1 MTPNVS
7 TTRVVPQAAWIT
19 ASVLLLMGWFAM
31 AVFLR
36 AHHVRSG
43 PAIAAM
49 MIPVIV
55 AAYALLVGYVYGDA
69 RRRGMRYVM
78 WTLLAVFLANGIGII
93 LYFILRDP
101 LMVYCSRCG
110 GGVNPNHAFC
120 PRCGAAVQ
128 PSCTQCHRTVQPV
141 WSHCA
146 WCGSA
151 LGMTSPKG
159 PGPLTA

>member
-1 MTPNVS
+1 MTTNVS

-19 ASVLLLMGWFAM
+19 ASVLLLVGWSAM
-31 AVFLR
+31 FVFLSS
-36 AHHVRSG
+36 HHVRKG
-43 PAIAAM
+43 PALASM

-78 WTLLAVFLANGIGII
+78 WTLLAIFLTNGIGII
-93 LYFILRDP
+93 LYFILREP
-101 LMVYCSRCG
+101 LLVYCPHCG

-128 PSCTQCHRTVQPV
+128 PSCTHCHRAVQPV

-151 LGMTSPKG
+151 LGMNSQRG
-159 PGPLTA
+159 SGPLTA